1 MKAAEHCLSG
11 IDGQPDIYVSGDD
24 DEDSPDL
31 RLSFVYSQGMV
42 WHDMPP
48 KRLAD
53 LRDLIDEALTEN
65 NAGWKPPS
73 DEEVT
78 QEQQRMDLAML
89 VGRLI
94 RQSRKHD
101 PENVVAKLAH
111 DYLKRNGLLPS
122 VIDR

>member
-24 DEDSPDL
+24 DAESPDM
-31 RLSFVYSQGMV
+31 RISFVYSHGIS

-48 KRLAD
+48 KRLAA
-53 LRDLIDEALTEN
+53 LRDLIEEALADID
-65 NAGWKPPS
+65 AGWKPPS

-101 PENVVAKLAH
+101 PENAVAKLAH

-122 VIDR
+122 IIDR